1 MVRGR
6 CRRRKVCPEC
16 GARAVLVRYEP
27 VPIGGPAAV
36 RAPVVLRCTS
46 EACPRYWL

>member
-1 MVRGR
+1 MVRRR

-27 VPIGGPAAV
+27 VPIGGPAVV
-36 RAPVVLRCTS
+36 RAPVELRCTN
-46 EACPRYWL
+46 EACARFWL